1 VLLPVAQ
8 FAYNATPQ
16 KGIRMS
22 LFKTNYRYTLRT
34 LLSPRQ
40 AKKLSKVGKKRAE
53 KLIVL
58 HKKLCESVKMVQ
70 KRMKMYYN
78 KKRSERSDLKKGN
91 KVWLLHKN
99 FKS

>member
-1 VLLPVAQ
+1 
-8 FAYNATPQ
+8 
-16 KGIRMS
+16 MS
-22 LFKTNYRYTLRT
+22 PFKTNYGYALRT

-40 AKKLSKVGKKRAE
+40 AKKSSNIAKKRAE
-53 KLIVL
+53 KLMNL
-58 HKKLCESVKMVQ
+58 HKELYKSVKMIQ

-78 KKRSERSDLKKGN
+78 KKRSKGPDLKKRD